1 MVERNFIPSLFLLD
15 GERGRGGVGISGDR
29 ILIGMKCAEIDSY
42 RAGIFFLRKTRKRL
56 HPIKAVVGSSL
67 LIVDVDININDS
79 TVIISSNEY

>member
-1 MVERNFIPSLFLLD
+1 M
-15 GERGRGGVGISGDR
+15 GISGDR

-42 RAGIFFLRKTRKRL
+42 RDFFLRKTRKRL